1 MTGSSRN
8 GWITSLY
15 RKVGIAEKIF
25 VLLFVLWL
33 VFLLASPA
41 GTIRLFL
48 QFAMFAAGMVV
59 LIRYLRRWV
68 QSAIW
73 RLRNRLYVVY
83 LFIAVVPVCL
93 ILILGGLAAYLIA
106 SEVSVYLVT
115 SELNRRADSL
125 GNLVEWLA
133 RAPAAQRAAF
143 LQNAGNYGRN
153 RFPGLELIIRGS
165 GGGSFPASNK
175 LEPPPGDWP
184 DQNGLVLKDE
194 ILYAWAHI
202 RRNDVDVTALVPLTQ
217 DYLSELVP
225 NLGEVN
231 YTLAPA
237 ETGNPP
243 VPNSGVLFQVDGTN
257 IRAPAPQAGRK
268 SHLGVAV
275 NRFDKEVL
283 WFSLMPAAVWDAPG
297 TTRKVII
304 AVRTRFS
311 AVRQAISTEATSTE
325 RAGTDQNLLF
335 ILFTVVTGL
344 FLGVEL
350 IALVIGVSLTRTITG
365 AVHNLYEGTQKV
377 MKGEFSHRIEV
388 KGNDQLADLGI
399 SFNRM
404 TENLEQLVVV
414 AKEKER
420 LQAEL
425 ELAREVQAQL
435 YPKVM
440 PTLKTLRIVATCNPA
455 RLVSGD
461 YFDYQCLE
469 DTQVALALGDV
480 AGKGISAALLM
491 ATVQSSLRTQLRHC
505 LDSAASN
512 GSAPVVVATAEFV
525 AQLNQQLYA
534 DTAPEKYA
542 TFYFGVYD
550 DTSSLLTYTNAG
562 HLPPI
567 VIRREEVLR
576 LDVNGIVV
584 GAFPFA
590 KYDES
595 QIQLLSG
602 DLLVCY
608 TDGVTEPENEY
619 GEMFGDERLIQVLQ
633 KNAGRDEQEIVAR
646 VIDSVLEWT
655 GAGELQDDMTLLVAR
670 RQ

>member
-1 MTGSSRN
+1 MYRN
-8 GWITSLY
+8 
-15 RKVGIAEKIF
+15 VGLAEKIF
-25 VLLFVLWL
+25 SAFFVLWL
-33 VFLLASPA
+33 FSLLVWPGSSARVFLQV
-41 GTIRLFL
+41 G
-48 QFAMFAAGMVV
+48 MFASGMAV
-59 LIRYLRRWV
+59 LIRHLRRWV

-106 SEVSVYLVT
+106 SEISVYLVT

-133 RAPAAQRAAF
+133 RAPAAQRVAF
-143 LQNAGNYGRN
+143 LQNASNYGRN
-153 RFPGLELIIRGS
+153 RFPGLELIVRGS
-165 GGGSFPASNK
+165 GGGSFPAANELK
-175 LEPPPGDWP
+175 LPPGDWP
-184 DQNGLVLKDE
+184 DQNGLVLKDD
-194 ILYAWAHI
+194 ILYAWARV
-202 RRNDVDVTALVPLTQ
+202 RRNGVDVTALVPLTQ

-225 NLGEVN
+225 DLGEVN
-231 YTLAPA
+231 YTLAPVEA
-237 ETGNPP
+237 RATAA
-243 VPNSGVLFQVDGTN
+243 PNSGVTFQVDGAN
-257 IRAPAPQAGRK
+257 IRAPAAQPGRK
-268 SHLGVAV
+268 SHLGAAV

-283 WFSLMPAAVWDAPG
+283 WFSLMPAAVWDEPG

-311 AVRQAISTEATSTE
+311 AVLRAISTEATSTE

-335 ILFTVVTGL
+335 ILFTIITGL

-350 IALVIGVSLTRTITG
+350 IALIIGVSLTRTITG
-365 AVHNLYEGTQKV
+365 AVHGLYVGTQKV

-388 KGNDQLADLGI
+388 KGNDQLAELGI

-404 TENLEQLVVV
+404 TENLEQLVLV

-420 LQAEL
+420 LQSEL

-435 YPKVM
+435 YPKVT
-440 PTLKTLRIVATCNPA
+440 PRLKTLRLVATCNPA

-505 LDSAASN
+505 LDSAAGN
-512 GSAPVVVATAEFV
+512 AQAPLVVATAEFV

-550 DTSSLLTYTNAG
+550 DTSSVLTYTNAG

-567 VIRREEVLR
+567 VIRRGEVIR

-595 QIQLLSG
+595 RMKLLSG

-633 KNAGRDEQEIVAR
+633 KNAGRDEEEIVAT

>member
-1 MTGSSRN
+1 
-8 GWITSLY
+8 
-15 RKVGIAEKIF
+15 
-25 VLLFVLWL
+25 
-33 VFLLASPA
+33 
-41 GTIRLFL
+41 
-48 QFAMFAAGMVV
+48 MFASGMVV

-73 RLRNRLYVVY
+73 RLRNRLYVAY

-125 GNLVEWLA
+125 GNLVEWLS
-133 RAPAAQRAAF
+133 RVPAAQRAAF
-143 LQNAGNYGRN
+143 LQNAGNFGRN
-153 RFPGLELIIRGS
+153 RYPGLELIIRGS
-165 GGGSFPASNK
+165 GGGSFPPSRK
-175 LEPPPGDWP
+175 LEPPAGDWP
-184 DQNGLVLKDE
+184 DQNGLILKDE
-194 ILYAWAHI
+194 IVYAWAHV
-202 RRNDVDVTALVPLTQ
+202 RRNGVDVTALVPLTQ

-231 YTLAPA
+231 YTLAPV
-237 ETGNPP
+237 ETGTAPAP
-243 VPNSGVLFQVDGTN
+243 KSGVLFQVDDTP

-268 SHLGVAV
+268 SHLGAAV
-275 NRFDKEVL
+275 NRFDREVL

-297 TTRKVII
+297 ATRKVII

-335 ILFTVVTGL
+335 ILFTIVTGL

-365 AVHNLYEGTQKV
+365 AVHNLYVGTQKV
-377 MKGEFSHRIEV
+377 MKGEFAHRIEV
-388 KGNDQLADLGI
+388 KGNDQLAELGI

-404 TENLEQLVVV
+404 TENLEQLVLV

-420 LQAEL
+420 LQSEL

-435 YPKVM
+435 YPKVI
-440 PTLKTLRIVATCNPA
+440 PTLKTLRIFDTCNPA

-461 YFDYQCLE
+461 YFDYQCLV

-505 LDSAASN
+505 LDSAAGNAHS
-512 GSAPVVVATAEFV
+512 PLVVATAEFV

-550 DTSSLLTYTNAG
+550 DTSSVLTYTNAG

-567 VIRREEVLR
+567 VIRRGEVIR

-590 KYDES
+590 KYEES
-595 QIQLLSG
+595 RMKLLSG

-633 KNAGRDEQEIVAR
+633 KNAAREEDEIVAK
-646 VIDSVLEWT
+646 VIESVLEWT